1 MLVQTSDETA
11 QETYSAMYN
20 VQSTTINKKG
30 DSWLNANTQ
39 LHSINYMPMHNEE
52 IRWDKFADGCSR
64 ISLVRTW
71 KGVTLIGWRIIPV
84 GRNISG
90 GCDILMKNAQGKK
103 KELTLAPG
111 EMDISFF
118 FFGVCGGIY
127 HS

>member
-39 LHSINYMPMHNEE
+39 LYSINYMPMHNEE

-64 ISLVRTW
+64 ISL
-71 KGVTLIGWRIIPV
+71 
-84 GRNISG
+84 
-90 GCDILMKNAQGKK
+90 A
-103 KELTLAPG
+103 
-111 EMDISFF
+111 
-118 FFGVCGGIY
+118 
-127 HS
+127 